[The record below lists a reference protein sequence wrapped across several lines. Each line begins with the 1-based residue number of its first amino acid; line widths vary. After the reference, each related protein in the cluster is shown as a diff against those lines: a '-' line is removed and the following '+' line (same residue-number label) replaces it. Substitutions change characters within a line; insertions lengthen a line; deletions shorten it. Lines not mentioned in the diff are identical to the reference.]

1 MRKPWSSVLRFVP
14 ILPAVLTAA
23 CSGGGGAGAAG
34 SAIMPAAA
42 PIQPPDV
49 DNATLGSNSPVLAAG
64 NSTIASMQ
72 VGTVLP
78 LRQSIVSTQINSVS
92 PAPNVEAGGSTLTY
106 QGTQTVN
113 GVTGPVFELKV
124 PNAVSGIDVTLKPDG
139 SSGSNG
145 AYGIINGK
153 VVDALNYTMTVAWSA
168 DASDTF
174 EPLFSM
180 GITGFQTPASNVPS
194 SGQATYLGDGTAGAK
209 GSVQGLIFTG
219 PPFPYHPP
227 GTISGSS
234 STFAVNFGSG
244 QVTGTLSGLMATP
257 VSAAG
262 VVGTP
267 QNWNQINIIGSLS
280 GAVLSGTTSTPS
292 QSAGSLGF
300 AANSTGTIGGALF
313 GPNAEELGAVW
324 SLRDPATQNTAF
336 GVVSATKQ

>member
-1 MRKPWSSVLRFVP
+1 MRRSWSSVLRFVP

-42 PIQPPDV
+42 PIQPPNV
-49 DNATLGSNSPVLAAG
+49 DNATLGSNSPVLEAG
-64 NSTIASMQ
+64 NTTIASMQ

-92 PAPNVEAGGSTLTY
+92 PAPKVEAGGSTLTY

-124 PNAVSGIDVTLKPDG
+124 PNAVSGIDVSLKPDG

-145 AYGIINGK
+145 DYGIINGK

-180 GITGFQTPASNVPS
+180 GITGFQTPASNVPT

-209 GSVQGLIFTG
+209 GSMQGLIFTG

-227 GTISGSS
+227 GTISGSANS
-234 STFAVNFGSG
+234 FSVNFGSG
-244 QVTGTLSGLMATP
+244 QVTGTLSGLTATP
-257 VSAAG
+257 VSQAG
-262 VVGTP
+262 VAGAP
-267 QNWNQINIIGSLS
+267 QAWNQINISATLS
-280 GAVLSGTTSTPS
+280 GAVLSGNTSTTAPPS
-292 QSAGSLGF
+292 GGLGFGAGS
-300 AANSTGTIGGALF
+300 TGKFDGALY
-313 GPNAEELGAVW
+313 GPNGEELGAVW
-324 SLRDPATQNTAF
+324 SLRDPATSNTAF
-336 GVVSATKQ
+336 GVVAATKQ